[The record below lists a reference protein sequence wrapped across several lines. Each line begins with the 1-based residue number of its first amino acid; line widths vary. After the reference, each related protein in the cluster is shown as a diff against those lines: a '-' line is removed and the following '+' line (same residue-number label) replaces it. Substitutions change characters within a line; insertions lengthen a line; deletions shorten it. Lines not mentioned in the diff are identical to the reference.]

1 MPTIARILIGCALIT
16 LVALVSERSRAAAG
30 ILSTA
35 PINIPIILWIL
46 WGNTGGDH
54 AGMQTVSRSMLV
66 GLFSTACFTAICWW
80 GFKQRWSFGQIVA
93 TGYVAWA
100 IVVWGPMLVRWLWEW

>member
-1 MPTIARILIGCALIT
+1 MPTIARIVIGCVLIT
-16 LVALVSERSRAAAG
+16 LVVLVSERSRPAAG

-54 AGMQTVSRSMLV
+54 AGLETVSRSMLL
-66 GLFSTACFTAICWW
+66 GLFSTACFTAVCWW
-80 GFKQRWSFGQIVA
+80 GFKQRWSLGQIVTLGYA
-93 TGYVAWA
+93 TWA
-100 IVVWGPMLVRWLWEW
+100 LVVWGPVLLRRMWER